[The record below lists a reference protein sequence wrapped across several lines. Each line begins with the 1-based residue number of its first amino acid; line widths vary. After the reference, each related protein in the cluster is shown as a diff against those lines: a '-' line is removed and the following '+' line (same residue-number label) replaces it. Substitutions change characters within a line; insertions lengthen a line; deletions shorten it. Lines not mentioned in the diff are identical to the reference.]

1 MDELPVEDAMS
12 AVSDRR
18 RIAVVGACASG
29 KTALVNGLRERGY
42 DARQVV
48 QEHSYVPAMWQRITN
63 PDVLVYLDVS
73 LDAIKRRREVTFG
86 EKHLGEQR
94 RRLAH
99 AIEHADL
106 VIDTDDLT
114 PAEILGRVISFLR
127 ETTTDEDA

>member
-1 MDELPVEDAMS
+1 MDELPAEDARS
-12 AVSDRR
+12 PVSDRR

-29 KTALVNGLRERGY
+29 KTTLVNGLRERGY

-73 LDAIKRRREVTFG
+73 LDAITLRREVTFG
-86 EKHLGEQR
+86 ERYLEVQR

-106 VIDTDDLT
+106 VIDTDDLM
-114 PAEILGRVISFLR
+114 PAEILERVISFLR
-127 ETTTDEDA
+127 ETTMDADV